1 MRADGK
7 PEGLRQAMS
16 WLHTWSGLV
25 LGWLLYAIFFTGTLS
40 YFQNEITLW
49 MKPELHRSARTG
61 DDAAMAEAAVA
72 GMHKLAPEA
81 TTFMLSLPDSRQST
95 VAAVWR
101 NPGAPEGRAGMQRA
115 ELDAATGEAITARQT
130 LGGSFLYRFHFELYG
145 LPRVWTR
152 WLVSIATAFMFVA
165 ILSGVITHKKIFT
178 DFFTF
183 RPRKGQRSWLD
194 AHNATAVLSLPF
206 HLMITFSGLLLLM
219 ALTLPWAI
227 DSVYKGDRTA
237 YFNERRGTAAP
248 LAALAV
254 LKNDPKPAAE
264 RAPLAP
270 IGPMLAEAARQWPD
284 GEVAFISATGL
295 DTPRPTVELRERQAR
310 SLADRGARRRLLF
323 DGISGQPKP
332 APEAAAPGWPMT
344 IYNVLTAAHMG
355 RFADAPV
362 RWVMFLFGVTGTLMA
377 ATGMALWV
385 VKREPDRRKLGR
397 TPWGHRLV
405 MVLNAGVIGG
415 LSVAVAAYFWL
426 NRLLPFDLAGRQ
438 EWEVRGFFIV
448 WLLCLLHSFVR
459 SYRRAW
465 LELTGLAALLF
476 ALLPLLNGLTG
487 GAALPQSLARGQW
500 GIAGFDLVM
509 LALAALHGVIAWH
522 LRPSAQPIIKP
533 KAAPRPAAASSAKS
547 APPASA
553 EAAPP
558 APAAARPEGAA
569 A

>member
-1 MRADGK
+1 
-7 PEGLRQAMS
+7 
-16 WLHTWSGLV
+16 
-25 LGWLLYAIFFTGTLS
+25 
-40 YFQNEITLW
+40 
-49 MKPELHRSARTG
+49 
-61 DDAAMAEAAVA
+61 
-72 GMHKLAPEA
+72 
-81 TTFMLSLPDSRQST
+81 
-95 VAAVWR
+95 
-101 NPGAPEGRAGMQRA
+101 
-115 ELDAATGEAITARQT
+115 
-130 LGGSFLYRFHFELYG
+130 
-145 LPRVWTR
+145 
-152 WLVSIATAFMFVA
+152 
-165 ILSGVITHKKIFT
+165 
-178 DFFTF
+178 
-183 RPRKGQRSWLD
+183 
-194 AHNATAVLSLPF
+194 
-206 HLMITFSGLLLLM
+206 
-219 ALTLPWAI
+219 
-227 DSVYKGDRTA
+227 
-237 YFNERRGTAAP
+237 
-248 LAALAV
+248 
-254 LKNDPKPAAE
+254 
-264 RAPLAP
+264 
-270 IGPMLAEAARQWPD
+270 
-284 GEVAFISATGL
+284 
-295 DTPRPTVELRERQAR
+295 
-310 SLADRGARRRLLF
+310 
-323 DGISGQPKP
+323 
-332 APEAAAPGWPMT
+332 MT

-547 APPASA
+547 APPTSEIGRAHV
-553 EAAPP
+553 
-558 APAAARPEGAA
+558 
-569 A
+569 

>member
-1 MRADGK
+1 M
-7 PEGLRQAMS
+7 L
-16 WLHTWSGLV
+16 
-25 LGWLLYAIFFTGTLS
+25 F
-40 YFQNEITLW
+40 
-49 MKPELHRSARTG
+49 RS
-61 DDAAMAEAAVA
+61 
-72 GMHKLAPEA
+72 
-81 TTFMLSLPDSRQST
+81 
-95 VAAVWR
+95 
-101 NPGAPEGRAGMQRA
+101 
-115 ELDAATGEAITARQT
+115 
-130 LGGSFLYRFHFELYG
+130 
-145 LPRVWTR
+145 
-152 WLVSIATAFMFVA
+152 
-165 ILSGVITHKKIFT
+165 
-178 DFFTF
+178 
-183 RPRKGQRSWLD
+183 
-194 AHNATAVLSLPF
+194 
-206 HLMITFSGLLLLM
+206 
-219 ALTLPWAI
+219 
-227 DSVYKGDRTA
+227 
-237 YFNERRGTAAP
+237 
-248 LAALAV
+248 
-254 LKNDPKPAAE
+254 
-264 RAPLAP
+264 
-270 IGPMLAEAARQWPD
+270 
-284 GEVAFISATGL
+284 
-295 DTPRPTVELRERQAR
+295 
-310 SLADRGARRRLLF
+310 
-323 DGISGQPKP
+323 
-332 APEAAAPGWPMT
+332 
-344 IYNVLTAAHMG
+344 
-355 RFADAPV
+355 
-362 RWVMFLFGVTGTLMA
+362 
-377 ATGMALWV
+377 WV